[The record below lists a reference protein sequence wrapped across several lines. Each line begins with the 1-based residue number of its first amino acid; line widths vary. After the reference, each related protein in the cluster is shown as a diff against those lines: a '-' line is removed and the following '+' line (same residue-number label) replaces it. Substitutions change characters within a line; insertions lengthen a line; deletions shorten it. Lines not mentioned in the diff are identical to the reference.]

1 MYIAEITCMV
11 ALLLN
16 NKAIFSITNSIDSD
30 DFRSAW
36 LAVKTIRKHGPMKHD
51 ASIPLAHLA
60 KCLCV
65 APGCYKHLGNLHWLC
80 DTVIFLSRCYLP
92 RFGALP
98 HIQWSDVPSVLTR
111 WAQSLQ
117 AHGALLL
124 TEAEEE
130 ATDQRQMQDFIS
142 TQLWWNQSIWGE
154 MTDKTRVSGFMSLW
168 MCLSLWVFLKLK
180 HVCKLL
186 IKQSTKR
193 SFIKKHG
200 YI

>member
-16 NKAIFSITNSIDSD
+16 NKAIFSITTSIDSD

-60 KCLCV
+60 KSLCV

-80 DTVIFLSRCYLP
+80 DTVIFPSWCYLP

-98 HIQWSDVPSVLTR
+98 HIQWSDVPSVLSAEPAGP
-111 WAQSLQ
+111 WCIA
-117 AHGALLL
+117 AHWGRRGGNGPTANARFHKHL
-124 TEAEEE
+124 TLMKPNNMGW
-130 ATDQRQMQDFIS
+130 DDR
-142 TQLWWNQSIWGE
+142 
-154 MTDKTRVSGFMSLW
+154 
-168 MCLSLWVFLKLK
+168 
-180 HVCKLL
+180 
-186 IKQSTKR
+186 
-193 SFIKKHG
+193 
-200 YI
+200 